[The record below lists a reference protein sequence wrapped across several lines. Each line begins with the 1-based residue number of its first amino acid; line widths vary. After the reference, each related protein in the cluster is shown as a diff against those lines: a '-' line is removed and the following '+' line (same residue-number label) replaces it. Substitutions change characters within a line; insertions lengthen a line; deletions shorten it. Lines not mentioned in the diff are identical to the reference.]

1 MSKSSVPGDVR
12 AIYGRL
18 LAYTGQ
24 HRAVLVVA
32 VLAMALT
39 AIVEGSM
46 AWLLEPLTNEALV
59 QDGESFDS
67 WVPLAFLVVFIF
79 RGLAGFATEY
89 SLGYIG
95 RNIIH
100 KLRRQVMDA
109 YLGLP
114 ASYFDTRAA
123 GRLLSRVSY
132 DIEMIA
138 ESATNVVVVL
148 IRDTLSLFVFVGVM
162 LYQSLAL
169 SACIAIVVPI
179 IAWLVRV
186 LSKTFR
192 RYSTSIQD
200 SIGELTQV
208 TEEAIQGNRVVKIF
222 VGQPYERRRFAS
234 ANDANKKLNMKLI
247 RAKAGGVAVNQMLFA
262 LGGAAV
268 IYVAGVE
275 TAAGRL
281 DAGSFISF
289 MGAMILLLPP
299 LRRLTNI
306 NASMQRGIAAARS
319 VFEVLDES
327 LEPDTGTYSTKRA
340 RGAVRFDAV
349 SFTYDGE
356 KGGVLHDVSLD
367 VSPGETVAIVGR
379 SGSGKSTLVSLLPRF
394 YLPSKGAV
402 SLDGT
407 ALQDYRLDNLREQIS
422 LVSQDVILFNDT
434 IERNLAYGGSENCSR
449 EEIEAAARAAHVME
463 FVEDLPN
470 GFDTVVGD
478 RGVLLSGGQRQRLAI
493 ARAILKDAPVLILD
507 EATSALDSE
516 SERHIQSALVELMQ
530 NRTTLVIAHRL
541 STIENADRIVVM
553 EAGRIIETGTH
564 HELIKQQG
572 QYAQLHKLQFSEP
585 D

>member
-1 MSKSSVPGDVR
+1 MSESRVPGDVR

-24 HRAVLVVA
+24 HRAVLIVA

-46 AWLLEPLTNEALV
+46 AWLLDPLTNEALV
-59 QDGESFDS
+59 QDGDSFDS

-247 RAKAGGVAVNQMLFA
+247 RAKAAGVAVNQMLFA

-356 KGGVLHDVSLD
+356 KGGVLHDVNLD

-394 YLPSKGAV
+394 YLPSEGAV

-463 FVEDLPN
+463 FVKDLPN

-564 HELIKQQG
+564 HELIKKQG